1 MAKIFARQQRCQ
13 ELHDLWDDP
22 PKTLEPLLD
31 RHRQDIQSMMIQHL
45 WEQKA
50 WPLLEQHCV
59 GMIEDTLSN
68 AHLVGGPKSKFWEL
82 CAWRW
87 DLWSGLLAA
96 THAMYPE
103 QE

>member
-31 RHRQDIQSMMIQHL
+31 RHRQDIQSMMI
-45 WEQKA
+45 
-50 WPLLEQHCV
+50 LEQHCV